1 MADEVII
8 QGWGDD
14 GRKMPDFATE
24 ATLVAVQAALGKA
37 NVLNQNSTGH
47 LAQIALGEKRGNVA
61 MNKLLAEMRQTKK
74 SIDASSDDQIKATEK
89 AAKEAADADGLQGN
103 YLKKL
108 LTLTRES
115 KVAALAQFK
124 ANFRADAEARKLIA
138 DNKPS
143 DQSEGMIAS
152 LKGVSGVIGTV
163 ASGLLKVAVAVKGAN
178 NYFLQ
183 QGQERFNF
191 AQELRQSGL
200 AAGLETA
207 GASMTGFADK
217 VRENNFTLGEAAAFT
232 QRFSKAVGVTGVDGA
247 MSFVKSLAY
256 AEDNGRAGGDMMQRF
271 GMEFGEVANIS
282 GEYLESVRNLGML
295 DKMSN
300 TELRTGMDDFMSTV
314 VATSNVMKINMEDA
328 AQMIKDTLSRDD
340 ITSLLATMEPE
351 QAQQVQQVVGM
362 AGGMQ
367 SELGEALAQRLAAG
381 SAQEFQ
387 LSAAYQEM
395 ASSPIAMEL
404 LPVIERLAQAS
415 ENGGTEGFQR
425 EYANLAS
432 DAENLRQVAEDNR
445 VLLTSG
451 ADQYAMKVLSQILK
465 ASQTSD
471 DADAGFTPLSADDIA
486 AVGATEVSRQFT
498 IAMEGVNTQL
508 IKTGDFAGNISK
520 LNEANLALIQ
530 QAEES
535 GTKLVAQYADEIVG
549 LSTGVEAGFKNAI
562 ASMVGAIDDGATA
575 VGLFDTNTL
584 ALANN
589 LGRINDAVN
598 STFGPVT
605 GEIPVR
611 TETQLPSHETSNV
624 NSPGMSDEGIDIATG
639 TRAGQADPRSGVGPG
654 HGSEY
659 NYPDPNAET
668 TTEPVVTPIVEPVV
682 LPVIDSVVQHDP
694 IVPAPLVFPTTE
706 IVDSTAANADL
717 ANELSN
723 NADRSAADQR
733 EIANLLARI
742 DVLENKTYNGRLG
755 AQEAA
760 RTNDSALIAQLQ
772 QLVSELRK

>member
-37 NVLNQNSTGH
+37 NVLNQNSTRH

-61 MNKLLAEMRQTKK
+61 MNKLLAEMKQTKE
-74 SIDASSDDQIKATEK
+74 SIDSSSDDQIKATEK

-425 EYANLAS
+425 C
-432 DAENLRQVAEDNR
+432 
-445 VLLTSG
+445 
-451 ADQYAMKVLSQILK
+451 IC
-465 ASQTSD
+465 
-471 DADAGFTPLSADDIA
+471 
-486 AVGATEVSRQFT
+486 
-498 IAMEGVNTQL
+498 
-508 IKTGDFAGNISK
+508 
-520 LNEANLALIQ
+520 
-530 QAEES
+530 
-535 GTKLVAQYADEIVG
+535 
-549 LSTGVEAGFKNAI
+549 
-562 ASMVGAIDDGATA
+562 
-575 VGLFDTNTL
+575 
-584 ALANN
+584 
-589 LGRINDAVN
+589 
-598 STFGPVT
+598 
-605 GEIPVR
+605 
-611 TETQLPSHETSNV
+611 
-624 NSPGMSDEGIDIATG
+624 
-639 TRAGQADPRSGVGPG
+639 
-654 HGSEY
+654 
-659 NYPDPNAET
+659 
-668 TTEPVVTPIVEPVV
+668 
-682 LPVIDSVVQHDP
+682 
-694 IVPAPLVFPTTE
+694 
-706 IVDSTAANADL
+706 
-717 ANELSN
+717 
-723 NADRSAADQR
+723 
-733 EIANLLARI
+733 
-742 DVLENKTYNGRLG
+742 
-755 AQEAA
+755 
-760 RTNDSALIAQLQ
+760 
-772 QLVSELRK
+772 